1 MKKALWLLLAAV
13 PVVLVACGGSD
24 DDKQT
29 AQVDYLALPG
39 MPSWI
44 PAASTTSARTVAS
57 SPCST

>member
-29 AQVDYLALPG
+29 AQVDYLACRG